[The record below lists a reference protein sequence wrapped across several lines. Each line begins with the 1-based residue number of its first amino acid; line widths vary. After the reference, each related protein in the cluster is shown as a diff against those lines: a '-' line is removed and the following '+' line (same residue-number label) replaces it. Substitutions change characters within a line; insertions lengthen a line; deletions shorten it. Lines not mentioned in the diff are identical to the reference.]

1 MDRTQHLMPDSY
13 YGHPIPSTLCFLKE
27 LI

>member
-13 YGHPIPSTLCFLKE
+13 TAIPFRPLCAF
-27 LI
+27 